1 MEDPIS
7 YKIVNV
13 QDALD
18 MLKLSD
24 RFGFDLLKDALG
36 DKLIVEI
43 NIENIL
49 HLLTYT
55 DLHQVTSLLNECC
68 VFIDQHAQEVLRSD
82 GILTVSNHVLT
93 LILS

>member
-49 HLLTYT
+49 HLLTYA
-55 DLHQVTSLLNECC
+55 DLHQVTSLLNELSAVYLLINMHKKCC
-68 VFIDQHAQEVLRSD
+68 VAMAF
-82 GILTVSNHVLT
+82 
-93 LILS
+93 